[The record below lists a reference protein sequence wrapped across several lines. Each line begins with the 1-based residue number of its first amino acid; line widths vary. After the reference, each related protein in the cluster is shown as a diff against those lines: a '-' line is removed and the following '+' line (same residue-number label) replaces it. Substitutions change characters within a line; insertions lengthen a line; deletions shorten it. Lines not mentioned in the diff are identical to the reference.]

1 MPDGGS
7 SLPAAA
13 DDEDLLT
20 LREVRAKVG
29 LGASTIYRRM
39 GEGTFPLPRNLGGGT
54 VRWMRGDIRRWAQAL
69 PIADT
74 IKMSAGADPG

>member
-7 SLPAAA
+7 TMPGGA

-29 LGASTIYRRM
+29 LGSSTIYRRM
-39 GEGTFPLPRNLGGGT
+39 ADGTFPRPRNLGGGT

-74 IKMSAGADPG
+74 IKMSPGTEPG